1 MTAKEIV
8 SAVLLFGGLLFLTL
22 GSVGIIRFPD
32 FYTRLH
38 PTGKSE
44 TMGASLV
51 VLSLAVYEGL
61 TLLAAKIVLVQ
72 AFIFFA
78 NPAATGAMGR
88 AAWRA
93 GLRPWTGTGTGSRTG
108 PPVAPSTED
117 KRG

>member
-1 MTAKEIV
+1 MTPREIV
-8 SAVLLFGGLLFLTL
+8 CAVLLVGGLLFLTL
-22 GSVGIIRFPD
+22 GSIGIVRFPD
-32 FYTRLH
+32 FYSRLH

-51 VLSLAVYEGL
+51 VLSLAVNEGL
-61 TLLAAKIVLVQ
+61 SLLMAKIILVQ

-93 GLRPWTGTGTGSRTG
+93 GLRPWTND
-108 PPVAPSTED
+108 APQA
-117 KRG
+117 KGAGGAR